1 MYVYYLPIYITC
13 NLRLKVYGVTPKLE
27 PKSKFVLNTLISYW
41 RGEESGGEQFAQSLF
56 K

>member
-1 MYVYYLPIYITC
+1 MYVCILFADITC

-41 RGEESGGEQFAQSLF
+41 RGEESGGEQFVQSLF